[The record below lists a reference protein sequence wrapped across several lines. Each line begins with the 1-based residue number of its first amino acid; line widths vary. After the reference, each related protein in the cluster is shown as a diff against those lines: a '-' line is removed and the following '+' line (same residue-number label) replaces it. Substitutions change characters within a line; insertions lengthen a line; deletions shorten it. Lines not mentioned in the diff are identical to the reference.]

1 MQTQNENSRLADAKK
16 LRCWLDT
23 IPRGEYNNVKR
34 KLVEACLVPL
44 STFNNWRYGNCR
56 IPEAGK
62 RDINSVT
69 LEVSG
74 IELFKIAK
82 PGCNSEGVCGS
93 TPGEAI

>member
-34 KLVEACLVPL
+34 KLVEACLVPI

-62 RDINSVT
+62 RDIDKVA

-82 PGCNSEGVCGS
+82 PGGDSEGVCVS